1 VLTATKDLMLPTTVT
16 GSWPRPRW
24 FDAQLGGKPFSTCMK
39 DVRFRE
45 QFGDALS
52 AVVVDQERAGLDIVS
67 NGDYHQDDS
76 LGGHGW
82 HRYPLERLEGLE
94 GDYFRDSPDL
104 PDYAPGSILN
114 EVFLGWRWPKVVGK
128 VGRNPRNPLDY
139 AKLWRLAQARTNKPV
154 RFGTV
159 SAQGLPLLLDVDPDV
174 YGGVDQR
181 ELIWDMSTAMNQ
193 ELRELAAAGC
203 KVIQVEEPLL
213 HFVALFHPEKTDLI
227 DFLVDAFNHEVSGLD
242 GVEVWVHTCWGNPN
256 MQRGTDVTS
265 YENSI
270 EIYLDRVNADVWTI
284 EAKDSAND
292 VVPLFKPYRDKI
304 NKKVAVGVV
313 SHRTLQVESPA
324 EVATSI
330 REALEYIPEDKLVL
344 SSDCG
349 FGRQGTN
356 RLIAFYKASS
366 IAQGANIVRAELG
379 YEQRPVPAAD
389 PALQVDVIDRSLE
402 TRMFGGVA
410 GDDGAPATQ

>member
-1 VLTATKDLMLPTTVT
+1 MLTATKDLLLPTTVT

-24 FDAQLGGKPFSTCMK
+24 FDVQMAGRPFSTCMK

-45 QFGDALS
+45 QFGDAL
-52 AVVVDQERAGLDIVS
+52 AVVVADQERAGLDIVT
-67 NGDYHQDDS
+67 NGDYHHDDA

-82 HRYPLERLEGLE
+82 HRYPLERWTGLE
-94 GDYFRDSPDL
+94 GDYFRDSPEL
-104 PDYAPGSILN
+104 PDYEPGSILN

-128 VGRNPRNPLDY
+128 VARNERKPLEY
-139 AKLWRLAQARTNKPV
+139 AKLWRLAQSRTSKPV

-159 SAQGLPLLLDVDPDV
+159 SAQGLPMLLDVDPDV
-174 YGGVDQR
+174 YSGDDQR
-181 ELIWDMSTAMNQ
+181 ELIWDMSTAINA
-193 ELRELAAAGC
+193 ELRDLAAAGC

-213 HFVALFHPEKTDLI
+213 HFVALFHPEKTELI
-227 DFLVDAFNHEVSGLD
+227 DFLVDAVNHEISGLD

-284 EAKDSAND
+284 EAKDGAHD
-292 VVPLFKPYRDKI
+292 VIELFRPYRGRI

-313 SHRTLQVESPA
+313 SHRTLQVESPS
-324 EVATSI
+324 EVADSV
-330 REALEYIPEDKLVL
+330 RKALECIPLDRLIL

-349 FGRQGTN
+349 FGRQGAN
-356 RLIAFYKASS
+356 RLIAFYKAVA
-366 IAQGANIVRAELG
+366 IARGANIIRR
-379 YEQRPVPAAD
+379 EQGIDERPVPAAD
-389 PALQVDVIDRSLE
+389 PALQVDVIAREHESK
-402 TRMFGGVA
+402 MFGGLA
-410 GDDGAPATQ
+410 SDQPAMA